1 MLEKNA
7 TLIRQALATGIQAVQ
22 EGDKA
27 LARQLLRKV
36 TEMDP
41 EREQAW
47 LWLAGASETPQEAA
61 EYLQTVLA
69 LNPNNQQARVGLR
82 WVQSREHSARHKEE
96 RKEQGP
102 AEDVLP
108 PAARELAPSFVL
120 SVEQAEAVDAYLE
133 RMAYESDARCIILA
147 DMSGQLIAEWG
158 QTERM
163 NTQVLSAVAAG
174 ELAATQEL
182 ARLVGEEAR
191 FKLLLHEGEEQSV
204 YLSDIGTQLILV
216 IVFDVSTPI
225 GLVRIALKNAVA
237 ELMPLLAQWNQPH
250 AAPQRTEI
258 QETLNTDFV
267 QLLQSELDVYLTA
280 PDTDGQRLLHH

>member
-1 MLEKNA
+1 MIVSEKNE
-7 TLIRQALATGIQAVQ
+7 TLINQALETGIRAVR
-22 EGDKA
+22 EGDKE

-36 TEMDP
+36 IEMDP
-41 EREQAW
+41 EQERAW
-47 LWLAGASETPQEAA
+47 LWLAGAAVTPQAA
-61 EYLQTVLA
+61 QEYLQTVLA
-69 LNPNNQQARVGLR
+69 LNPDNQQARVGLR
-82 WVQSREHSARHKEE
+82 WVQSKLPASPKP
-96 RKEQGP
+96 P
-102 AEDVLP
+102 AETPLP
-108 PAARELAPSFVL
+108 PTTTGELTPSFEL
-120 SVEQAEAVDAYLE
+120 SVAQAEAVDAYLE

-267 QLLQSELDVYLTA
+267 QLLQSELDVSLTA